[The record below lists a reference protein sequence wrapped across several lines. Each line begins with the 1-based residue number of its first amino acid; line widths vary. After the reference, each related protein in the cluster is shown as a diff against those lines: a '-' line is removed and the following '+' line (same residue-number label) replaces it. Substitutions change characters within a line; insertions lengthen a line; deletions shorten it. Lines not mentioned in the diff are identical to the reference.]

1 MNLDK
6 VNSFKKICQHTSL
19 LDKLIR
25 SKGMYKFT
33 SYAARSITKLCKT
46 ADCEYIAFEDNSKEY
61 VRKEKILNNAENV
74 TFKEIND

>member
-1 MNLDK
+1 
-6 VNSFKKICQHTSL
+6 
-19 LDKLIR
+19 
-25 SKGMYKFT
+25 MYKFT